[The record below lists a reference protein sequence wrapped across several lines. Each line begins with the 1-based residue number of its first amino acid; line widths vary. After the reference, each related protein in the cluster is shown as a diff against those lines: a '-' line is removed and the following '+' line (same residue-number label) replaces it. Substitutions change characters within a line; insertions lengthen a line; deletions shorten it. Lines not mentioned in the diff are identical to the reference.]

1 MKKKVKLKEL
11 RVGMYINLPLSW
23 LAHGFIKNKFEIDS
37 AGLLKK
43 VQAQRLEFVY
53 VDYDKSNISEPLP
66 SDTPTVESLAYISH
80 NDTIIDP
87 KNEAAPEDW
96 SSSSVVPEE
105 LIEAIED
112 KSLSPEKKSEAIYHH
127 SIEMMKRLLESP
139 TAKNIHA
146 SKQAISSMTD
156 LILSDDKTADRL
168 LRITSHDYY
177 TYTHSVNVGVTGLM
191 LSKALFKNS
200 DAHDLHELGAGF
212 FLHDLGKTMV
222 KPEVLNKPARLTEAE
237 MRHVR
242 IHPYQGYKIL
252 ERANELSEE
261 CRLIV
266 MQHHEFVDGTGYP
279 RKLKGDE
286 IHLYGKICGIA
297 DVFDALTAERSYKK
311 AMPTFDALK
320 LMKKQMISHFDEELF
335 NSFIR
340 LF

>member
-1 MKKKVKLKEL
+1 MQKKLKLSEL
-11 RVGMYINLPLSW
+11 KEGMYITLPSGW
-23 LAHGFIKNKFEIDS
+23 LAHDFLSSSFKINSPE
-37 AGLLKK
+37 LLIK
-43 VQAQRLEFVY
+43 VQAQRVKSVI
-53 VDYDKSNISEPLP
+53 VDYAKSDITEPTTT
-66 SDTPTVESLAYISH
+66 DDPTFEDLAYISH
-80 NDTIIDP
+80 NDSVVDP
-87 KNEAAPEDW
+87 KDEAPPEEW
-96 SSSSVVPEE
+96 SSRSVVPDG

-112 KSLSPEKKSEAIYHH
+112 KKLSPEKKSEAVYIH
-127 SIEMMKRLLESP
+127 SLEMMEHLLESP
-139 TAKNIHA
+139 TAENIHA

-156 LILSDDKTADRL
+156 LILSDDKTADSL
-168 LRITSHDYY
+168 LRITTHDFY

-212 FLHDLGKTMV
+212 FLHDLGKV
-222 KPEVLNKPARLTEAE
+222 KVDPDILNKPARLTEAE

-242 IHPYQGYKIL
+242 IHPYQGYKLL
-252 ERANELSEE
+252 ESANALSEE

-279 RKLKGDE
+279 RKLKEDE

-311 AMPTFDALK
+311 AMSPFDALK
-320 LMKKQMISHFDEELF
+320 LMKEQMISHFDRELF
-335 NSFIR
+335 NSFVR